1 MDKMFGLASGQFL
14 TAAFLLV
21 MVVIFL
27 VDLILYFIL
36 YIFPRKRSNKKS
48 SQYVHEAGND
58 EITDKNDD
66 EVADED
72 DSEDFYNFKVT
83 IFDSAGNFI
92 KEKEL
97 KCQDYECDEDNYFF
111 YFLDENDKDHYIYI
125 EGNFII
131 YVDEL

>member
-1 MDKMFGLASGQFL
+1 MDKMFGLAPGQFFIV
-14 TAAFLLV
+14 TFLSVMLV
-21 MVVIFL
+21 ILLFA
-27 VDLILYFIL
+27 LILYFIL
-36 YIFPRKRSNKKS
+36 YICPRKKSNKKS

-58 EITDKNDD
+58 ETTDKNND
-66 EVADED
+66 EAADED